1 MRLIRIIL
9 KKLQRVSKFKINRLL
24 DSLPDFSGITLI
36 DIGAAGDIEPR
47 WKQISNI
54 LNYVGFEPDARSQA
68 NTISR
73 AKECKQYVIHPL
85 ALWSYKGVL
94 PIRLAKKSEVSS
106 YFPIN
111 ENLVAKFPD
120 SRRFE
125 QIAIEE
131 IPCDTL
137 DNLGISGPHFIKL
150 DIQGGELEA
159 ILGAQAT
166 INECLGIE
174 LEVEFT
180 DLYVGQPIFGEISML
195 LKQLGFE
202 LFDFTNLCRW
212 ERDSLSG
219 LGQMIFG
226 DALFLRTPESVLIT
240 NPNNQKLSNYF
251 AILALYNRFDLI
263 EYVGKNL
270 NSHQT
275 VEYKKFILDSA
286 KSRKDLTIVQLL
298 IRGISGLF
306 KILNPAF
313 KLHLLN

>member
-1 MRLIRIIL
+1 MRLIRLFI
-9 KKLQRVSKFKINRLL
+9 KKLQRASKIKVNRLL
-24 DSLPDFSGITLI
+24 GTLPGFSGITLI

-47 WKQISNI
+47 WKQISSI
-54 LNYVGFEPDARSQA
+54 LNYVGFEPDARSQL

-73 AKECKQYVIHPL
+73 AKECKQYVIHPI
-85 ALWSYKGVL
+85 ALWSFKGFL

-111 ENLVAKFPD
+111 ENFVAKFPD
-120 SRRFE
+120 SSRFE
-125 QIAIEE
+125 QIDTED
-131 IPCDTL
+131 IPCDML
-137 DNLGISGPHFIKL
+137 DNLAIEGPNFIKI

-166 INECLGIE
+166 LIECLGIE

-180 DLYVGQPIFGEISML
+180 DLYVGQPIFGEISMH
-195 LKQLGFE
+195 LKRQGFE
-202 LFDFTNLCRW
+202 LCDFTNLCRW
-212 ERDSLSG
+212 ERDSFCG

-226 DALFLRTPESVLIT
+226 DALFLRTPESVLT
-240 NPNNQKLSNYF
+240 SNPNNQKLSSYL

-263 EYVGKNL
+263 AYVGKNL
-270 NSHQT
+270 NNHQKS
-275 VEYKKFILDSA
+275 EFQEFILAAA
-286 KSRKDLTIVQLL
+286 KSRKNFYRVNLL
-298 IRGISGLF
+298 IRGVNGLF